1 MKLIIVITCCF
12 FLQVTLSSCE
22 KDCKGSYTIEGTI
35 WNGTK
40 GKPRT
45 GILVKAVA
53 GKGNSLF
60 SGGSNVRDVGNAR
73 TDENGYF
80 KISYNCIGDDMT
92 GISLSS
98 PDLSYSGISNQN
110 RLPINQNFTGSYNIP
125 DSVTINIYIEPKSPL
140 LTSDTAYI
148 HIPGATES
156 FDNQSYYARF
166 YRVTPSSSIK
176 SGLFKTVRIKYK
188 DQEYPIDN
196 KLFFRSARGYS
207 SYLNVIKNNP
217 EFSILLTKMEP
228 EKNEIT
234 IYY

>member
-1 MKLIIVITCCF
+1 LKKLISIFLPF
-12 FLQVTLSSCE
+12 FFAATISSCK
-22 KDCKGSYTIEGTI
+22 KDCSGSYTIDGTL

-40 GKPRT
+40 NQPRK

>member
-98 PDLSYSGISNQN
+98 PDLPYSGISNQN

-125 DSVTINIYIEPKSPL
+125 DSVTINIYIKNRSLMSEQ
-140 LTSDTAYI
+140 DTAYLR
-148 HIPGATES
+148 IPGATEYFDSKS
-156 FDNQSYYARF
+156 FDYKF
-166 YRVTPSSSIK
+166 YRIYKNSPVTD
-176 SGLFKTVRIKYK
+176 GLFKILRIRYK
-188 DQEYPIDN
+188 DQGYPIDN

-228 EKNEIT
+228 EVNEVIV
-234 IYY
+234 YY